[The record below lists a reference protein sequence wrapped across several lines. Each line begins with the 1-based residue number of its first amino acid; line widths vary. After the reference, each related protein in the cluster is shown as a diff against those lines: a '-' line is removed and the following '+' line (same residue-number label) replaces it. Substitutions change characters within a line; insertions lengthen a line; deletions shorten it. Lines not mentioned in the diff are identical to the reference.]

1 MTISEVKSIV
11 TANGGYFFNKDT
23 MNFFGTKIET
33 SVFKN
38 GCFVTSEDNYDKTKR
53 LYTVRRFNG
62 KSIDTIGDFQ
72 QYKTKESAREAARKA
87 ERLYYWVAMDTKRQG
102 NCSAR

>member
-1 MTISEVKSIV
+1 MKISEVKAIV
-11 TANGGYFFNKDT
+11 KSNGYHFFDKDT
-23 MNFFGTKIET
+23 MKYWGICIET

-38 GCFVTSEDNYDKTKR
+38 GCFVISGNNYDGTKR

-72 QYKTKESAREAARKA
+72 QYKTKESAREAARA
-87 ERLYYWVAMDTKRQG
+87 YEAI
-102 NCSAR
+102 

>member
-11 TANGGYFFNKDT
+11 RSNGYHFFDKDT
-23 MNFFGTKIET
+23 MKYWGSRIET

-38 GCFVTSEDNYDKTKR
+38 GCFVTSEDNYDKTER

-62 KSIDTIGDFQ
+62 TSINTIGEFQ
-72 QYKTKESAREAARKA
+72 QYKTKDSARDAACAYKA
-87 ERLYYWVAMDTKRQG
+87 I
-102 NCSAR
+102 

>member
-1 MTISEVKSIV
+1 MTISEVKSIDKS
-11 TANGGYFFNKDT
+11 NGGHFFDKDT
-23 MNFFGTKIET
+23 MKFWGTRIET

-38 GCFVTSEDNYDKTKR
+38 GCFVTSEDNYNKTKR

-72 QYKTKESAREAARKA
+72 QYKTKESAREAAR
-87 ERLYYWVAMDTKRQG
+87 LYSK
-102 NCSAR
+102 